1 MPRTARKKSST
12 NFYHVVGKGI
22 NHEFIFNQNREKNN
36 FKRLLAKYLE
46 KYGVK
51 IYAYVVMT
59 THFHLLI
66 YADLKVLSG
75 YMAIVLAEF
84 AEYYN
89 YKHNRNGHV
98 FQNRFH
104 SECIEDSKYFWN
116 CLRYI
121 HMNPVQAS
129 IVNNP
134 LVYRFS
140 SINEYE
146 KEKNKI
152 IDPEAIKLYKDN
164 FQDFEEFIQFHDR
177 TSKSIVLD
185 IPDEIEIQ
193 REKAAMSILKQE
205 ARLAGATDHRE
216 VLENIDLRTK
226 YKEILRKEL
235 KISKSKTEQLYQYV
249 KRCIIEE

>member
-1 MPRTARKKSST
+1 
-12 NFYHVVGKGI
+12 
-22 NHEFIFNQNREKNN
+22 
-36 FKRLLAKYLE
+36 
-46 KYGVK
+46 
-51 IYAYVVMT
+51 
-59 THFHLLI
+59 
-66 YADLKVLSG
+66 
-75 YMAIVLAEF
+75 
-84 AEYYN
+84 
-89 YKHNRNGHV
+89 
-98 FQNRFH
+98 
-104 SECIEDSKYFWN
+104 
-116 CLRYI
+116 
-121 HMNPVQAS
+121 MNPVQAS